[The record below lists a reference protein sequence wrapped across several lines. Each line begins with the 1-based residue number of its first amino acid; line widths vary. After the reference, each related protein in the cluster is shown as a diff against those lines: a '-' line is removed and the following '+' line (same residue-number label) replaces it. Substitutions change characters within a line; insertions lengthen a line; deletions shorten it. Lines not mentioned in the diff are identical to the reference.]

1 MEQLAALLDRLP
13 PRLEPL
19 IYSAVIL
26 AIGLVLAGVAES
38 TTRRAL
44 SRLRRHV
51 HISLEAAMQVARL
64 ARAIVFTL
72 AVTTALSF
80 WGFGLGGIWTGLLGL
95 IAGVGVALVATWAMV
110 SNITGAVFLSV
121 WRPYRLGDT
130 FEILPEAVKGRA
142 IDRNLMFTVLE
153 QPDGAIISIPNNL
166 VFQRVV
172 RCYPASP
179 EALLLEDT
187 PTLPGPA
194 D

>member
-1 MEQLAALLDRLP
+1 
-13 PRLEPL
+13 
-19 IYSAVIL
+19 
-26 AIGLVLAGVAES
+26 
-38 TTRRAL
+38 
-44 SRLRRHV
+44 
-51 HISLEAAMQVARL
+51 MQVARL